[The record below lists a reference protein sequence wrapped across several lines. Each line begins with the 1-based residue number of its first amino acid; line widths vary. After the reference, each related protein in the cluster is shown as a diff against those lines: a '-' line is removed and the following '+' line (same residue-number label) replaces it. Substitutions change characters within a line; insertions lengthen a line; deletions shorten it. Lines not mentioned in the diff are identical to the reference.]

1 MLQHTAVVVTC
12 SEPAE
17 PCASQR
23 LDFAFSQSHQV
34 VFFLNLIYK
43 AKPKYYFLLPRLR
56 SLQGLQSLDQ
66 TWRAAPGL
74 VVP

>member
-43 AKPKYYFLLPRLR
+43 AKPKYYFLLPRL
-56 SLQGLQSLDQ
+56 
-66 TWRAAPGL
+66 
-74 VVP
+74 

>member
-23 LDFAFSQSHQV
+23 LDFCLFTVSSGCFLKSYLQSKTKV
-34 VFFLNLIYK
+34 LLPASK
-43 AKPKYYFLLPRLR
+43 AAKPSGVAKP
-56 SLQGLQSLDQ
+56 
-66 TWRAAPGL
+66 
-74 VVP
+74 